1 MMYYLNTSMIKTIVL
16 ALPIAALSLAS
27 CSSNNIAVECQKFK
41 EEMASNLE
49 EMTSSV
55 QNFDGSSALSSSEK
69 NEKITKRFLQAIGI
83 GYKEGASLEAVKANT
98 AGIMEGAVKCK
109 EAGVDIST
117 W

>member
-41 EEMASNLE
+41 EEMTSNL
-49 EMTSSV
+49 
-55 QNFDGSSALSSSEK
+55 QNFDGSSPLSWSEK
-69 NEKITKRFLQAIGI
+69 NEKTTKRFLQAIGI
-83 GYKEGASLEAVKANT
+83 GYKEGASLEAMKANT
-98 AGIMEGAVKCK
+98 AGIMEGSVKCK

>member
-27 CSSNNIAVECQKFK
+27 CSSNNIAAECQKFK
-41 EEMASNLE
+41 EEMTSNL
-49 EMTSSV
+49 
-55 QNFDGSSALSSSEK
+55 QNFDGSSPLSWSEK
-69 NEKITKRFLQAIGI
+69 NEKTTKRFLQAIGI
-83 GYKEGASLEAVKANT
+83 GYKEGASLEAMKANT
-98 AGIMEGAVKCK
+98 AGIMEGSVKCK

>member
-27 CSSNNIAVECQKFK
+27 CSSNNIAAECQKFK
-41 EEMASNLE
+41 EEMTSNL
-49 EMTSSV
+49 
-55 QNFDGSSALSSSEK
+55 QNFDGSSPLSWSEK
-69 NEKITKRFLQAIGI
+69 NEKTTKRFLQAIGI
-83 GYKEGASLEAVKANT
+83 GYKEGASLEAMKANT

>member
-27 CSSNNIAVECQKFK
+27 CSSNNIAAECQKFK
-41 EEMASNLE
+41 EEMTSNL
-49 EMTSSV
+49 
-55 QNFDGSSALSSSEK
+55 QNFDGSSPLSWSEK
-69 NEKITKRFLQAIGI
+69 NEKTTKRFLQAIGI
-83 GYKEGASLEAVKANT
+83 GYKEGASLEAMKANT

-109 EAGVDIST
+109 EAGVEIST

>member
-27 CSSNNIAVECQKFK
+27 CSSNNIAAECQKFK
-41 EEMASNLE
+41 EEMTSNL
-49 EMTSSV
+49 
-55 QNFDGSSALSSSEK
+55 QNFDGSSALSWSEK
-69 NEKITKRFLQAIGI
+69 NEKTTKRFLQAIGI
-83 GYKEGASLEAVKANT
+83 GYKEGASLEAMKANT

-109 EAGVDIST
+109 EAGVEIST